1 MKQTQPQVYEKLDAA
16 NKAHLHSEGYRDAV
30 KAVPKV
36 IDEETAIKYLN
47 KHDGDAAKARA
58 AAIKDGYII
67 QPEVKDNVI

>member
-1 MKQTQPQVYEKLDAA
+1 M
-16 NKAHLHSEGYRDAV
+16 
-30 KAVPKV
+30 